1 MFDVNNVSMTI
12 EPGEGITRI
21 TVRPADLYPA
31 IIERIQEVLA
41 GANPNELL
49 ASAERGGSARAD
61 VLVANARQ
69 VGSQAWADALT
80 PREEFISLPYFSF
93 VERNGRARPEMLAL
107 LNEETRP
114 QVERMIYRGYALEI
128 TYGWF
133 CQAIRLEF
141 GAYDLTIERDEAYRL

>member
-69 VGSQAWADALT
+69 VGSQAWA
-80 PREEFISLPYFSF
+80 
-93 VERNGRARPEMLAL
+93 LA
-107 LNEETRP
+107 T
-114 QVERMIYRGYALEI
+114 
-128 TYGWF
+128 
-133 CQAIRLEF
+133 
-141 GAYDLTIERDEAYRL
+141 